1 MQSRLSF
8 DAPRHGYFGSGTPQT
23 VTQAA
28 GGSKDKKAKPPWI
41 VYAGWNQGHLH
52 CDDEGQPYDAFLPLL
67 QLRVASEVPN
77 QRSDLLL
84 LSRLKLPLNEKI
96 HENSEIY
103 SRARE
108 KEVKRKKKKKKE
120 VWPFFKS

>member
-8 DAPRHGYFGSGTPQT
+8 DAPRHGYFGSGTPKA

-84 LSRLKLPLNEKI
+84 LSRLNEKI
-96 HENSEIY
+96 HEHSEIY

-108 KEVKRKKKKKKE
+108 KEV
-120 VWPFFKS
+120 WPFFQVLKKRTTSESS